1 MPDYSQE
8 WLCRRIVEES
18 RDAVIFA
25 DRPGIIRLWN
35 AGAEAMFGY
44 LAPEALGQSLELI
57 IPENLRARHAEGY
70 RRVMATGVTR
80 YGQELLAV
88 PGLRKDGARLSLEF
102 NIVLIK
108 TDDAQILGSA
118 AIIRDVTPRWEKD
131 QELRKRLASLEA
143 RLSGGEEP
151 QP

>member
-1 MPDYSQE
+1 MEP
-8 WLCRRIVEES
+8 L
-18 RDAVIFA
+18 
-25 DRPGIIRLWN
+25 
-35 AGAEAMFGY
+35 AGAG
-44 LAPEALGQSLELI
+44 ALKSASQAGWRMKLRGRDGQDLDAFLSQLTCNRLFRR
-57 IPENLRARHAEGY
+57 PVFQPRHQI
-70 RRVMATGVTR
+70 
-80 YGQELLAV
+80 QELLAV

-131 QELRKRLASLEA
+131 QELRKRLARLEA